1 MISHQNPERSDAATL
16 GTPPGPRAGGSADG
30 AALPGSPTAAP
41 GPLAAEPRLHNAAS
55 GPHPAERGSHA
66 AEAAPF
72 PLAAMLE
79 ARSIALVGAS
89 ARPASFGQRMVE
101 EVAKSPSRP
110 DIYLV
115 NPRYSEL
122 GGRPCLPSLDELPGP
137 VDLVLLAVPDAAL
150 EQQLTLAAA
159 RGDRS
164 AVIFGNAH
172 EDPVPLDPHASPSPP
187 HSPDPGPPPFPS
199 PPHSPHPGAWLDGKA
214 RYNVPNGPTTDGAA
228 GRPGLRERLAGIAKG
243 AGMQLCG
250 AGCMGFINVARG
262 VRAIGYTEP
271 DPPPTGPIALI
282 THSGSVFS
290 AMLRVRRAIGYS
302 LVVSSGQELVTTTP
316 AYLDYALGLP
326 ETRVLGLVLEAI
338 RDPAALHQVLARA
351 AERDLPVVL
360 LTAGNSASGRMM
372 VAAHSGALAAADGGW
387 EALIRRHGV
396 HRVSN
401 LAEFS
406 DSLEVFAIGRRVRP
420 AGPAGSAGIATVH
433 DSGLER
439 AHAADVAE
447 EVGVPYAA
455 ISETTKARLAEKL
468 DPGLIP
474 ANPLDVWGTG
484 ADTRGLFANSLITLA
499 ADPSVSAVALA
510 VDMIRE
516 LDGDMSYPQAVLDAA
531 SQTTKPVVVL
541 SNLPS
546 AVDPEYAADLRQHGV
561 PVLEGMRTGLLALR
575 HLLDHAARSPA
586 PPDPAATGLASTG
599 PAAADPADPAGA
611 LRPSR
616 RDRAA
621 ALLAADPAD
630 GAPLLA
636 LLREYGIAAAAAQQ
650 AGDADHALAAAESI
664 GYPVVLKT
672 AEPAIAHKSDAGGV
686 VLGIRGPAELAAA
699 YADLAARLGPRVLVC
714 ETVPAGT
721 ELALGIARDPVLG
734 PLIVIGAGGVLVELL
749 ADRAVALPP
758 VDAGTAR
765 QMIAELRLARLLAGV
780 RGAPPADLDAVVRSI
795 TGLSEL
801 AVDLGDELEGLDVN
815 PLICG
820 PSGAIA
826 VDVLAITRTRDR

>member
-1 MISHQNPERSDAATL
+1 
-16 GTPPGPRAGGSADG
+16 
-30 AALPGSPTAAP
+30 
-41 GPLAAEPRLHNAAS
+41 
-55 GPHPAERGSHA
+55 
-66 AEAAPF
+66 
-72 PLAAMLE
+72 
-79 ARSIALVGAS
+79 
-89 ARPASFGQRMVE
+89 
-101 EVAKSPSRP
+101 
-110 DIYLV
+110 
-115 NPRYSEL
+115 
-122 GGRPCLPSLDELPGP
+122 
-137 VDLVLLAVPDAAL
+137 
-150 EQQLTLAAA
+150 
-159 RGDRS
+159 
-164 AVIFGNAH
+164 
-172 EDPVPLDPHASPSPP
+172 
-187 HSPDPGPPPFPS
+187 
-199 PPHSPHPGAWLDGKA
+199 
-214 RYNVPNGPTTDGAA
+214 
-228 GRPGLRERLAGIAKG
+228 
-243 AGMQLCG
+243 MQLCG

-455 ISETTKARLAEKL
+455 ISETTKARLAEIL

-575 HLLDHAARSPA
+575 HLLDHAARSPL
-586 PPDPAATGLASTG
+586 PPTRPPQAWPARARRPLTRLTRPARSGRPAATAPPRCWPRTRRTARRCWRCCVSTG
-599 PAAADPADPAGA
+599 SRPPPRSRRATPTMRWPPPSRSATRWCSRPPS
-611 LRPSR
+611 RPSR
-616 RDRAA
+616 TSPMRA
-621 ALLAADPAD
+621 
-630 GAPLLA
+630 G
-636 LLREYGIAAAAAQQ
+636 
-650 AGDADHALAAAESI
+650 
-664 GYPVVLKT
+664 
-672 AEPAIAHKSDAGGV
+672 
-686 VLGIRGPAELAAA
+686 
-699 YADLAARLGPRVLVC
+699 
-714 ETVPAGT
+714 
-721 ELALGIARDPVLG
+721 
-734 PLIVIGAGGVLVELL
+734 
-749 ADRAVALPP
+749 
-758 VDAGTAR
+758 
-765 QMIAELRLARLLAGV
+765 
-780 RGAPPADLDAVVRSI
+780 
-795 TGLSEL
+795 
-801 AVDLGDELEGLDVN
+801 
-815 PLICG
+815 
-820 PSGAIA
+820 
-826 VDVLAITRTRDR
+826 